1 MGDATEEGG
10 ELAVVVGGRGDRVN
24 VLDVALV
31 GGGVD
36 GGEANVAG
44 GKEGQTVGEGEV
56 AAEGGGK
63 QRRHGRGQR
72 ALRASRLQARQHGPA
87 AQ

>member
-24 VLDVALV
+24 VLEVALV
-31 GGGVD
+31 GGGVA

-44 GKEGQTVGEGEV
+44 GKQGETVGEEV
-56 AAEGGGK
+56 AAEGGGE
-63 QRRHGRGQR
+63 RRSHGRDQR
-72 ALRASRLQARQHGPA
+72 ALRASRLQARQHGPS